1 MARISQSTVHPMV
14 NGVRLSLL
22 ASRGVE
28 LRPYEAVAIVQELI
42 RSSAE
47 VDLVPPFGPLSLD
60 NVVILRDGRVGSSSC
75 AAMPAVSEV
84 GRLLESMLPRGR
96 EKVAGGLR
104 YTLARA
110 QLEVDAPPFDSLEAL
125 SASLARFEAGDRR
138 RVIRSLLARAEGF
151 EPRLVAVAPPPPPA
165 KRVLAFAGRA
175 AAAVVTAFA
184 IGWLAGNQIPRDEAP
199 PVSAT
204 TVELPAVTPSPPARD
219 AQARS
224 TEMYSPAFSRD
235 GRTIFFHTGGS
246 RAARSALMK
255 RSGGDETAA
264 VPVVDDGARNYHAQP
279 SPDGGRVAFDS
290 DREGERAV
298 YVANV
303 DGSNIRRVSGTGYA
317 AVPTWS
323 PAGDRLAFIR
333 AEPGQ
338 PKVWNLW
345 LLTDSTGELRRLT
358 RFRYGQTWAASWLP
372 DGRSVV
378 FSHEDRIVRLSLFD
392 GRMRSYPTPVEG
404 RIVRTP
410 AVSPDGERVVF
421 QVWHDGAWILDLA
434 DGAMRRLLADPTAE
448 EFAWS
453 PDGRRFAYHSRADGR
468 WTIRVA
474 PVVHSPA

>member
-1 MARISQSTVHPMV
+1 MM

-28 LRPYEAVAIVQELI
+28 LRSHEAVAIVQELI
-42 RSSAE
+42 QSSTE
-47 VDLVPPFGPLSLD
+47 VELVPPFGPLSLD
-60 NVVILRDGRVGSSSC
+60 SVVILRDGRVGSSSS
-75 AAMPAVSEV
+75 AATPAISEV

-151 EPRLVAVAPPPPPA
+151 EPRLVAVVPPPPPA
-165 KRVLAFAGRA
+165 KRLPSFAWGA
-175 AAAVVTAFA
+175 AAAVATAFA
-184 IGWLAGNQIPRDEAP
+184 VGWLAGNQVPRDEAR

-204 TVELPAVTPSPPARD
+204 TIELPAASPPTPALET
-219 AQARS
+219 QARS

-246 RAARSALMK
+246 RASRSALMK
-255 RSGGDETAA
+255 RSGGAATAVA
-264 VPVVDDGARNYHAQP
+264 VAVVDDGARNYHAQP
-279 SPDGGRVAFDS
+279 SPDGRRVAFDS

-358 RFRYGQTWAASWLP
+358 RFRYGQTWGASWLP

-378 FSHEDRIVRLSLFD
+378 FSHEDRIVRLSLSD
-392 GRMRSYPTPVEG
+392 GRTRTYPTPVQG

-410 AVSPDGERVVF
+410 AVSPDGHQVVF
-421 QVWHDGAWILDLA
+421 QVWRDGAWILDLA

-453 PDGRRFAYHSRADGR
+453 PDGRRFAYHSRANGR

-474 PVVHSPA
+474 PVIHSPA